1 MRNIATLCH
10 DIWKRVR
17 EFKDR
22 NLQSPEP
29 SYFTPP
35 SKITDVE
42 EDVSKDFDVRISFGD
57 TDDEYDKA
65 SPSMERSGLVADKP
79 SAPKLSAKLKATSQR
94 QLDLGDGI
102 YQKPPLDL
110 LEARDVSVSV
120 LQPLACLQLTRCAPL
135 MVKLYHTHHQ
145 FYQTKF

>member
-1 MRNIATLCH
+1 M
-10 DIWKRVR
+10 D
-17 EFKDR
+17 
-22 NLQSPEP
+22 
-29 SYFTPP
+29 
-35 SKITDVE
+35 
-42 EDVSKDFDVRISFGD
+42 EDVSEDSDVRISFGD

-120 LQPLACLQLTRCAPL
+120 SQLNKDALQQNAKFLGSVLSDFGI
-135 MVKLYHTHHQ
+135 KGLYRSG
-145 FYQTKF
+145 